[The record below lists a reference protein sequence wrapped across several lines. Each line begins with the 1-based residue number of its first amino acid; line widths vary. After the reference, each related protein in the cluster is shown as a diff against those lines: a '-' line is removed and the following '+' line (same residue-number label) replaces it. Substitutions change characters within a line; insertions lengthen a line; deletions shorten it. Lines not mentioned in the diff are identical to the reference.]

1 MIWDAKFRFE
11 SAILFFL
18 FMMIFLSF
26 DYRKRNYNNNN
37 NIKFGVLLYFPKT
50 FIHFKIDKNWSNWF
64 KTDEN

>member
-1 MIWDAKFRFE
+1 
-11 SAILFFL
+11 
-18 FMMIFLSF
+18 MIFLSF

-64 KTDEN
+64 KTDENWWREMI